1 MYKIKYQQKTII
13 NLNTRQLFF
22 TFNLFLDYDRLHKR
36 DKRHRMEPVRIIL
49 ILLFPHTYTF
59 VYAFESKTRVDSIVT
74 INNATGDRRS
84 REAEKDGERK
94 RENRN
99 GRVADDWKTGS
110 SCAGKDVAERSRMSQ
125 FRVGRCTRLGSPQ
138 QRSFDFA
145 HPGYVIRC
153 SGNGISWF
161 VDPLSRWILN
171 SALTRVNAILSPY
184 ATIFLINSTGI
195 SIRKRAVFILLSVNA
210 LCSPPALPRSFRRWR
225 NRRISYVRV
234 TIELINANL
243 LPFLSHRRDNFE
255 FN

>member
-1 MYKIKYQQKTII
+1 M
-13 NLNTRQLFF
+13 
-22 TFNLFLDYDRLHKR
+22 H
-36 DKRHRMEPVRIIL
+36 
-49 ILLFPHTYTF
+49 
-59 VYAFESKTRVDSIVT
+59 SKTRVDSIVT

-171 SALTRVNAILSPY
+171 SALNAILSPY